1 MEEGEESAEAPD
13 ASKPD
18 TQKKDQKEQAATT
31 VMGMKLAEIND
42 DVRGEFGIAEDVEG
56 VAVLYVAP
64 GSAAG
69 EKRVETGDV
78 IVDIGQV
85 TVKTPADVKK
95 RIDALRREGRKN
107 ALLMLAS
114 RSGELRFVTIRID

>member
-1 MEEGEESAEAPD
+1 M
-13 ASKPD
+13 KVR
-18 TQKKDQKEQAATT
+18 KRRIRQKEQKSDAAPS
-31 VMGMKLAEIND
+31 VLGMKLSELND

-69 EKRVETGDV
+69 EKRIETGDV

-85 TVKTPADVKK
+85 NVKTPEDVKK

-107 ALLMLAS
+107 ALMMLAS
-114 RSGELRFVTIRID
+114 RSGNCVS